1 MPILWQRNSALLKP
15 EVFKVSES
23 TRYDDRIDVDTD
35 LSLIQTFAMIGRSLG
50 LLTKVKKLFAYKVVF
65 ATVALLPAIV
75 LPWLLKIVVDQVILQ
90 QPIDEA
96 VRFPPFLNP
105 FLNFIDGM
113 TPSDIMISLTILFL
127 VLLVFFG
134 MRAMPSIQTE
144 RDGIP
149 AGHDAATQSEQAL
162 STGGSQTSG
171 LWGLLETLLTIR
183 MTQRLANSL
192 RTSLMGRLTRLEM
205 TTLDDQRIGDS
216 VYRVM
221 YDAPML
227 PEICYKLTVAP
238 FLLLFNA
245 VLSLWMMQYSYGAIA
260 PEIVWLAAALMPMT
274 LILTAPLSGIARRVN
289 QASRAAGASTTNQM
303 EQNVDNMGAVQ
314 SLGGSQV
321 ESENFADKSKE
332 SFKRHRIA
340 FMVDLAAI
348 ALSYAALIVALG
360 LAFVLTTDKVIA
372 ESLSPGD
379 YAVLTGFF
387 FILGGNARLAG
398 KYWIDLQRNVAAVR
412 RVFFF
417 IDYTSE
423 LDTESD
429 PLPIIEKSV
438 EFENVSFAYPDGRP
452 VLNNVSLSLP
462 LGELVAIVGP
472 TGAGKTTLAYLLPG
486 YIRPSAGR
494 IRFDNVDLAGAGVN
508 EIRKQVTYVFQ
519 EHMLLSESVRDNLL
533 LANPHATEEQILEA
547 CRLAGAMEFIEQFP
561 DGLDSVI
568 GKGGDTLSVGQ
579 KQRLSIARGLV
590 RETPI
595 IVLDEPTAALDPKT
609 ENALVEALRNT
620 AQGRLV
626 VVIAH
631 RLSTIREADRII
643 FLEEGRV
650 RDVGNHASLMAQPTS
665 AYRKFVELQNA

>member
-1 MPILWQRNSALLKP
+1 MLVLLRQSWVPISSRVS
-15 EVFKVSES
+15 KVSKS
-23 TRYDDRIDVDTD
+23 TRYDDRIDVDTE
-35 LSLIQTFAMIGRSLG
+35 LTLRETLAMIGRSMG
-50 LLTKVKKLFAYKVVF
+50 LLTKVKKLFAYKFVF
-65 ATVALLPAIV
+65 ATVAVLPAII

-90 QPIDEA
+90 QPVDSA
-96 VRFPPFLNP
+96 VRFPPFLDP
-105 FLNFIDGM
+105 FMNLIDDM
-113 TPSDIMISLTILFL
+113 APTEIMVSITILFL
-127 VLLVFFG
+127 TLLVFFG

-144 RDGIP
+144 RDGLP
-149 AGHDAATQSEQAL
+149 AGHDAATQAEQAL

-171 LWGLLETLLTIR
+171 IWGLLETLLTIR

-238 FLLLFNA
+238 FLLLFSA

-260 PEIVWLAAALMPMT
+260 PEIVWLAAGLMPMT

-289 QASRAAGASTTNQM
+289 QTSRAAGASTTNQM
-303 EQNVDNMGAVQ
+303 EQSVDNISAVQ

-321 ESENFADKSKE
+321 ESDSFANKSEE
-332 SFKRHRIA
+332 SFKRHRYT
-340 FMVDLAAI
+340 FLVDLAAI
-348 ALSYAALIVALG
+348 GLSYAALIIALG
-360 LAFVLTTDKVIA
+360 MAFILTTDKIIA

-379 YAVLTGFF
+379 FAVLTGFF
-387 FILGGNARLAG
+387 FVLGTNARLAG

-423 LDTESD
+423 LDSQSA
-429 PLPIIEKSV
+429 PLPPIKNSV
-438 EFENVSFAYPDGRP
+438 ELADVSYAYPDGRQ

-486 YIRPSAGR
+486 YIKPETGR
-494 IRFDNVDLAGAGVN
+494 ISFDDIDLADVGVD

-519 EHMLLSESVRDNLL
+519 EHMLLSESIRDNLL
-533 LANPHATEEQILEA
+533 LANPEATTAQMLEA
-547 CRLAGAMEFIEQFP
+547 CRVAGAMDFIEQLP
-561 DGLDSVI
+561 DGIDTVI

-579 KQRLSIARGLV
+579 KQRLSIARGIV
-590 RETPI
+590 RQTPI
-595 IVLDEPTAALDPKT
+595 LVLDEPTAALDPKT
-609 ENALVEALRNT
+609 ENALVDALRN
-620 AQGRLV
+620 AAKGRLV

-643 FLEEGRV
+643 FLEQGRI
-650 RDVGNHASLMAQPTS
+650 RDVGNHATLMADPSS
-665 AYRKFVELQNA
+665 AYRRFVELQNG

>member
-387 FILGGNARLAG
+387 FILGGNARLSG

-452 VLNNVSLSLP
+452 VLNDVSLSLP

-494 IRFDNVDLAGAGVN
+494 IRFDNVDLADAGVN

>member
-452 VLNNVSLSLP
+452 VLNDVSLSLP
-462 LGELVAIVGP
+462 FGELVAIVGP
-472 TGAGKTTLAYLLPG
+472 TGAGKTTIAYLLPG

-494 IRFDNVDLAGAGVN
+494 IRFDNVDLADAGVN

>member
-1 MPILWQRNSALLKP
+1 MLILLRQSWVPISSRVS
-15 EVFKVSES
+15 KVSKS
-23 TRYDDRIDVDTD
+23 TRYDDRIDVDTE
-35 LSLIQTFAMIGRSLG
+35 LTLRETLAMIGRSMG
-50 LLTKVKKLFAYKVVF
+50 LLTKVKKLFAYKFVF
-65 ATVALLPAIV
+65 ATVAVLPAII

-90 QPIDEA
+90 QPVDSA
-96 VRFPPFLNP
+96 VRFPPFLDP
-105 FLNFIDGM
+105 FMNLIDDM
-113 TPSDIMISLTILFL
+113 APTEIMVSITILFL
-127 VLLVFFG
+127 TLLVFFG

-144 RDGIP
+144 RDGLP
-149 AGHDAATQSEQAL
+149 AGHDAATQAEQAL

-171 LWGLLETLLTIR
+171 IWGLLETLLTIR

-238 FLLLFNA
+238 FLLLFSA

-260 PEIVWLAAALMPMT
+260 PEIVWLAAGLMPMT

-303 EQNVDNMGAVQ
+303 EQSVDNISAVQ

-321 ESENFADKSKE
+321 ESDSFANKSEE
-332 SFKRHRIA
+332 SFKRHRYT
-340 FMVDLAAI
+340 FLVDLAAI
-348 ALSYAALIVALG
+348 GLSYAALIIALG
-360 LAFVLTTDKVIA
+360 MAFILTTDKIIA

-379 YAVLTGFF
+379 FAVLTGFF
-387 FILGGNARLAG
+387 FVLGTNARLAG

-423 LDTESD
+423 LDSQSA
-429 PLPIIEKSV
+429 PLPPIKNSV
-438 EFENVSFAYPDGRP
+438 ELADVSYAYPDGRQ

-486 YIRPSAGR
+486 YIKPETGR
-494 IRFDNVDLAGAGVN
+494 ISFDDIDLADVGVD

-519 EHMLLSESVRDNLL
+519 EHMLLSESIRDNLL
-533 LANPHATEEQILEA
+533 LANPEATTAQMLEA
-547 CRLAGAMEFIEQFP
+547 CRVAGAMDFIEQLP
-561 DGLDSVI
+561 DGIDTVI

-579 KQRLSIARGLV
+579 KQRLSIARGIV
-590 RETPI
+590 RQTPI
-595 IVLDEPTAALDPKT
+595 LVLDEPTAALDPKT
-609 ENALVEALRNT
+609 ENALVDALRN
-620 AQGRLV
+620 AAKGRLV

-643 FLEEGRV
+643 FLEQGRI
-650 RDVGNHASLMAQPTS
+650 RDVGNHATLMADPSS
-665 AYRKFVELQNA
+665 AYRRFVELQNG

>member
-1 MPILWQRNSALLKP
+1 M
-15 EVFKVSES
+15 SES

-452 VLNNVSLSLP
+452 VLNDVSLSLP

-533 LANPHATEEQILEA
+533 LANPQATEEQILEA

>member
-452 VLNNVSLSLP
+452 VLNDVSLSLP

-494 IRFDNVDLAGAGVN
+494 IRFDNVDLADAGVN

-533 LANPHATEEQILEA
+533 LANPQATEEQILEA

-643 FLEEGRV
+643 FLEEGQV

>member
-360 LAFVLTTDKVIA
+360 LAFVLTTDKVIT

-452 VLNNVSLSLP
+452 VLNDVSLSLP

-494 IRFDNVDLAGAGVN
+494 IRFDNVDLADAGVN

-533 LANPHATEEQILEA
+533 LANPQATEEQILEA

>member
-1 MPILWQRNSALLKP
+1 MLVLLRQSWVPISSRVS
-15 EVFKVSES
+15 KVSKS
-23 TRYDDRIDVDTD
+23 TRYDDRIDVDTE
-35 LSLIQTFAMIGRSLG
+35 LTLRETLAMIGRSMG
-50 LLTKVKKLFAYKVVF
+50 LLTKVKKLFAYKFVF
-65 ATVALLPAIV
+65 ATVAVLPAII

-90 QPIDEA
+90 QPVDSA
-96 VRFPPFLNP
+96 VRFPPFLDP
-105 FLNFIDGM
+105 FMNLIDDM
-113 TPSDIMISLTILFL
+113 APTEIMVSITILFL
-127 VLLVFFG
+127 TLLVFFG

-144 RDGIP
+144 RDGLP
-149 AGHDAATQSEQAL
+149 AGHDAATQAEQAL

-171 LWGLLETLLTIR
+171 IWGLLETLLTIR

-238 FLLLFNA
+238 FLLLFSA

-260 PEIVWLAAALMPMT
+260 PEIVWLAAGLMPMT

-303 EQNVDNMGAVQ
+303 EQSVDNISAVQ

-321 ESENFADKSKE
+321 ESDSFANKSEE
-332 SFKRHRIA
+332 SFKRHRYT
-340 FMVDLAAI
+340 FLVDLAAI
-348 ALSYAALIVALG
+348 GLSYAALIIALG
-360 LAFVLTTDKVIA
+360 MAFILTTDKIIA

-379 YAVLTGFF
+379 FAVLTGFF
-387 FILGGNARLAG
+387 FVLGTNARLAG

-423 LDTESD
+423 LDSQSA
-429 PLPIIEKSV
+429 PLPPIKNSV
-438 EFENVSFAYPDGRP
+438 ELADVSYAYPDGRQ

-486 YIRPSAGR
+486 YIKPETGR
-494 IRFDNVDLAGAGVN
+494 ISFDDIDLADVGVD

-519 EHMLLSESVRDNLL
+519 EHMLLSESIRDNLL
-533 LANPHATEEQILEA
+533 LANPEATTAQMLEA
-547 CRLAGAMEFIEQFP
+547 CRVAGAMDFIEQLP
-561 DGLDSVI
+561 DGIDTVI

-579 KQRLSIARGLV
+579 KQRLSIARGIV
-590 RETPI
+590 RQTPI
-595 IVLDEPTAALDPKT
+595 LVLDEPTAALDPKT
-609 ENALVEALRNT
+609 ENALVDALRN
-620 AQGRLV
+620 AAKGRLV

-643 FLEEGRV
+643 FLEQGRI
-650 RDVGNHASLMAQPTS
+650 RDVGNHATLMADPSS
-665 AYRKFVELQNA
+665 AYRRFVELQNG

>member
-1 MPILWQRNSALLKP
+1 MLVLLRQSWVPISSRVS
-15 EVFKVSES
+15 KVSKS
-23 TRYDDRIDVDTD
+23 TRYDDRIDVDTE
-35 LSLIQTFAMIGRSLG
+35 LTLRETLAMIGRSMG
-50 LLTKVKKLFAYKVVF
+50 LLTKVKKLFAYKFVF
-65 ATVALLPAIV
+65 ATVAVLPAII

-90 QPIDEA
+90 QPVDSA
-96 VRFPPFLNP
+96 VRFPPFLDP
-105 FLNFIDGM
+105 FMYLIDDM
-113 TPSDIMISLTILFL
+113 APTEIMVSITILFL
-127 VLLVFFG
+127 TLLVFFG

-144 RDGIP
+144 RDGLP
-149 AGHDAATQSEQAL
+149 AGHDAATQAEQAL

-171 LWGLLETLLTIR
+171 IWGLLETLLTIR

-238 FLLLFNA
+238 FLLLFSA

-260 PEIVWLAAALMPMT
+260 PEIVWLAAGLMPMT

-303 EQNVDNMGAVQ
+303 EQSVDNISAVQ

-321 ESENFADKSKE
+321 ESDSFANKSEE
-332 SFKRHRIA
+332 SFKRHRYT
-340 FMVDLAAI
+340 FLVDLAAI
-348 ALSYAALIVALG
+348 GLSYAALIIALG
-360 LAFVLTTDKVIA
+360 MAFILTTDKIIA

-379 YAVLTGFF
+379 FAVLTGFF
-387 FILGGNARLAG
+387 FVLGTNARLAG

-423 LDTESD
+423 LDSQSA
-429 PLPIIEKSV
+429 PLPPIKNSV
-438 EFENVSFAYPDGRP
+438 ELADVSYAYPDGRQ

-486 YIRPSAGR
+486 YIKPETGR
-494 IRFDNVDLAGAGVN
+494 ISFDDIDLADVGVD

-519 EHMLLSESVRDNLL
+519 EHMLLSESIRDNLL
-533 LANPHATEEQILEA
+533 LANPEATTAQMLEA
-547 CRLAGAMEFIEQFP
+547 CRVAGAMDFIEQLP
-561 DGLDSVI
+561 DGIDTVI

-579 KQRLSIARGLV
+579 KQRLSIARGIV
-590 RETPI
+590 RQTPI
-595 IVLDEPTAALDPKT
+595 LVLDEPTAALDPKT
-609 ENALVEALRNT
+609 ENALVDALRN
-620 AQGRLV
+620 AAKGRLV

-643 FLEEGRV
+643 FLEQGRI
-650 RDVGNHASLMAQPTS
+650 RDVGNHATLMADPSS
-665 AYRKFVELQNA
+665 AYRRFVELQNG

>member
-1 MPILWQRNSALLKP
+1 
-15 EVFKVSES
+15 VSKS
-23 TRYDDRIDVDTD
+23 TRYDDRIDVDTE
-35 LSLIQTFAMIGRSLG
+35 LTLRETLAMIGRSMG
-50 LLTKVKKLFAYKVVF
+50 LLTKVKKLFAYKFVF
-65 ATVALLPAIV
+65 ATVAVLPAII

-90 QPIDEA
+90 QPVDSA
-96 VRFPPFLNP
+96 VRFPPFLDP
-105 FLNFIDGM
+105 FMNLIDDM
-113 TPSDIMISLTILFL
+113 APTEIMVSITILFL
-127 VLLVFFG
+127 TLLVFFG

-144 RDGIP
+144 RDGLP
-149 AGHDAATQSEQAL
+149 AGHDAATQAEQAL

-171 LWGLLETLLTIR
+171 IWGLLETLLTIR

-238 FLLLFNA
+238 FLLLFSA

-260 PEIVWLAAALMPMT
+260 PEIVWLAAGLMPMT

-303 EQNVDNMGAVQ
+303 EQSVDNISAVQ

-321 ESENFADKSKE
+321 ESDSFANKSEE
-332 SFKRHRIA
+332 SFKRHRYT
-340 FMVDLAAI
+340 FLVDLAAI
-348 ALSYAALIVALG
+348 GLSYAALIIALG
-360 LAFVLTTDKVIA
+360 MAFILTTDKIIA

-379 YAVLTGFF
+379 FAVLTGFF
-387 FILGGNARLAG
+387 FVLGTNARLAG

-423 LDTESD
+423 LDSQSA
-429 PLPIIEKSV
+429 PLPPIKNSV
-438 EFENVSFAYPDGRP
+438 ELADVSYAYPDGRQ

-486 YIRPSAGR
+486 YIKPETGR
-494 IRFDNVDLAGAGVN
+494 ISFDDIDLADVGVD

-519 EHMLLSESVRDNLL
+519 EHMLLSESIRDNLL
-533 LANPHATEEQILEA
+533 LANPEATTAQMLEA
-547 CRLAGAMEFIEQFP
+547 CRVAGAMDFIEQLP
-561 DGLDSVI
+561 DGIDTVI

-579 KQRLSIARGLV
+579 KQRLSIARGIV
-590 RETPI
+590 RQTPI
-595 IVLDEPTAALDPKT
+595 LVLDEPTAALDPKT
-609 ENALVEALRNT
+609 ENALVDALRN
-620 AQGRLV
+620 AAKGRLV

-643 FLEEGRV
+643 FLEQGRI
-650 RDVGNHASLMAQPTS
+650 RDVGNHATLMADPSS
-665 AYRKFVELQNA
+665 AYRRFVELQNG

>member
-1 MPILWQRNSALLKP
+1 MGDT
-15 EVFKVSES
+15 

-35 LSLIQTFAMIGRSLG
+35 LSLTQTFAMISRSLG
-50 LLTKVKKLFAYKVVF
+50 LLTKVRKLFAYKFVF

-90 QPIDEA
+90 QPIDET

-105 FLNFIDGM
+105 LLNLIDGM

-238 FLLLFNA
+238 FLLLVNA

-289 QASRAAGASTTNQM
+289 QESRAAGASTTNQM
-303 EQNVDNMGAVQ
+303 EQNVDNIGAVQ

-321 ESENFADKSKE
+321 ESENFAEKSKE

-348 ALSYAALIVALG
+348 ALSYAALIISLG
-360 LAFVLTTDKVIA
+360 WAFVLTTDRIIA

-387 FILGGNARLAG
+387 FILAGNARLAG

-412 RVFFF
+412 RGFFF

-423 LDTESD
+423 LDPESD

-438 EFENVSFAYPDGRP
+438 ELENVSFAYPDGRQ
-452 VLNNVSLSLP
+452 VLKDVNLSLP

-486 YIRPSAGR
+486 YIKPSAGR
-494 IRFDNVDLAGAGVN
+494 IRFDDIDLADTRVN

-519 EHMLLSESVRDNLL
+519 EHMLLSESIRDNLL
-533 LANPHATEEQILEA
+533 LANPQATEEQMLDA

-561 DGLDSVI
+561 DGIDSVI

-595 IVLDEPTAALDPKT
+595 LVLDEPTAALDPKT

-643 FLEEGRV
+643 FLEEGQV

-665 AYRKFVELQNA
+665 AYRKFVELQNG

>member
-360 LAFVLTTDKVIA
+360 LAFVLTTNKVIA

-452 VLNNVSLSLP
+452 VLNDVSLSLP

-494 IRFDNVDLAGAGVN
+494 IRFDNVDLADAGVN

-533 LANPHATEEQILEA
+533 LANPQATEEQMLEA

-643 FLEEGRV
+643 FLEEGQV

>member
-1 MPILWQRNSALLKP
+1 MSK
-15 EVFKVSES
+15 S
-23 TRYDDRIDVDTD
+23 TRYDDRIDVDTE
-35 LSLIQTFAMIGRSLG
+35 LTLRETLAMIGRSMG
-50 LLTKVKKLFAYKVVF
+50 LLTKVKKLFAYKFVF
-65 ATVALLPAIV
+65 ATVAVLPAII

-90 QPIDEA
+90 QPVDSA
-96 VRFPPFLNP
+96 VRFPPFLDP
-105 FLNFIDGM
+105 FMNLIDDM
-113 TPSDIMISLTILFL
+113 APTEIMVSITILFL
-127 VLLVFFG
+127 TLLVFFG

-144 RDGIP
+144 RDGLP
-149 AGHDAATQSEQAL
+149 AGHDAATQAEQAL

-171 LWGLLETLLTIR
+171 IWGLLETLLTIR

-238 FLLLFNA
+238 FLLLFSA

-260 PEIVWLAAALMPMT
+260 PEIVWLAAGLMPMT

-303 EQNVDNMGAVQ
+303 EQSVDNISAVQ

-321 ESENFADKSKE
+321 ESDSFANKSEE
-332 SFKRHRIA
+332 SFKRHRYT
-340 FMVDLAAI
+340 FLVDLAAI
-348 ALSYAALIVALG
+348 GLSYVALIIALG
-360 LAFVLTTDKVIA
+360 MAFILTTDKIIA

-379 YAVLTGFF
+379 FAVLTGFF
-387 FILGGNARLAG
+387 FVLGTNARLAG

-423 LDTESD
+423 LDSQSA
-429 PLPIIEKSV
+429 PLPPIKNSV
-438 EFENVSFAYPDGRP
+438 ELADVSYAYPDGRQ

-486 YIRPSAGR
+486 YIKPETGR
-494 IRFDNVDLAGAGVN
+494 ISFDDIDLADVGVD

-519 EHMLLSESVRDNLL
+519 EHMLLSESIRDNLL
-533 LANPHATEEQILEA
+533 LANPEATTAQMLEA
-547 CRLAGAMEFIEQFP
+547 CRVAGAMDFIEQLP
-561 DGLDSVI
+561 DGIDTVI

-579 KQRLSIARGLV
+579 KQRLSIARGIV
-590 RETPI
+590 RQTPI
-595 IVLDEPTAALDPKT
+595 LVLDEPTAALDPKT
-609 ENALVEALRNT
+609 ENALVDALRN
-620 AQGRLV
+620 AAKGRLV

-643 FLEEGRV
+643 FLEQGRI
-650 RDVGNHASLMAQPTS
+650 RDVGNHATLMADPSS
-665 AYRKFVELQNA
+665 AYRRFVELQNG

>member
-303 EQNVDNMGAVQ
+303 EQNVDNIGAVQ

-452 VLNNVSLSLP
+452 VLNDVSLSLP

-533 LANPHATEEQILEA
+533 LANPQATEEQMLEA

-595 IVLDEPTAALDPKT
+595 LVLDEPTAALDPKT

-650 RDVGNHASLMAQPTS
+650 RDVGNHASLMAQPSS

>member
-1 MPILWQRNSALLKP
+1 MSK
-15 EVFKVSES
+15 S
-23 TRYDDRIDVDTD
+23 TRYDDRIDVDTE
-35 LSLIQTFAMIGRSLG
+35 LTLRETLAMIGRSMG
-50 LLTKVKKLFAYKVVF
+50 LLTKVKKLFAYKFVF
-65 ATVALLPAIV
+65 ATVAVLPAII

-90 QPIDEA
+90 QPVDSA
-96 VRFPPFLNP
+96 VRFPPFLDP
-105 FLNFIDGM
+105 FMNLIDDM
-113 TPSDIMISLTILFL
+113 APTEIMVSITILFL
-127 VLLVFFG
+127 TLLVFFG

-144 RDGIP
+144 RDGLP
-149 AGHDAATQSEQAL
+149 AGHDAATQAEQAL

-171 LWGLLETLLTIR
+171 IWGLLETLLTIR

-238 FLLLFNA
+238 FLLLFSA

-260 PEIVWLAAALMPMT
+260 PEIVWLAAGLMPMT

-303 EQNVDNMGAVQ
+303 EQSVDNISAVQ

-321 ESENFADKSKE
+321 ESDSFANKSEE
-332 SFKRHRIA
+332 SFKRHRYT
-340 FMVDLAAI
+340 FLVDLAAI
-348 ALSYAALIVALG
+348 GLSYAALIIALG
-360 LAFVLTTDKVIA
+360 MAFILTTDKIIA

-379 YAVLTGFF
+379 FAVLTGFF
-387 FILGGNARLAG
+387 FVLGTNARLAG

-412 RVFFF
+412 RGFFF

-423 LDTESD
+423 LDSQSA
-429 PLPIIEKSV
+429 PLPPIKNSV
-438 EFENVSFAYPDGRP
+438 ELADVSYAYPDGRQ

-486 YIRPSAGR
+486 YIKPETGR
-494 IRFDNVDLAGAGVN
+494 ISFDDIDLADVGVD

-519 EHMLLSESVRDNLL
+519 EHMLLSESIRDNLL
-533 LANPHATEEQILEA
+533 LANPEATTAQMLEA
-547 CRLAGAMEFIEQFP
+547 CRVAGAMDFIEQLP
-561 DGLDSVI
+561 DGIDTVI

-579 KQRLSIARGLV
+579 KQRLSIARGIV
-590 RETPI
+590 RQTPI
-595 IVLDEPTAALDPKT
+595 LVLDEPTAALDPKT
-609 ENALVEALRNT
+609 ENALVDALRN
-620 AQGRLV
+620 AAKGRLV

-643 FLEEGRV
+643 FLEQGRIC
-650 RDVGNHASLMAQPTS
+650 DVGNHATLMADPSS
-665 AYRKFVELQNA
+665 AYRRFVELQNG

>member
-452 VLNNVSLSLP
+452 VLNDVSLSLP

-494 IRFDNVDLAGAGVN
+494 IRFDNVDLADAGVN

-519 EHMLLSESVRDNLL
+519 DHMLLSESVRDNLL

>member
-1 MPILWQRNSALLKP
+1 
-15 EVFKVSES
+15 
-23 TRYDDRIDVDTD
+23 
-35 LSLIQTFAMIGRSLG
+35 
-50 LLTKVKKLFAYKVVF
+50 
-65 ATVALLPAIV
+65 
-75 LPWLLKIVVDQVILQ
+75 
-90 QPIDEA
+90 
-96 VRFPPFLNP
+96 
-105 FLNFIDGM
+105 
-113 TPSDIMISLTILFL
+113 
-127 VLLVFFG
+127 
-134 MRAMPSIQTE
+134 
-144 RDGIP
+144 
-149 AGHDAATQSEQAL
+149 
-162 STGGSQTSG
+162 
-171 LWGLLETLLTIR
+171 
-183 MTQRLANSL
+183 
-192 RTSLMGRLTRLEM
+192 
-205 TTLDDQRIGDS
+205 
-216 VYRVM
+216 
-221 YDAPML
+221 
-227 PEICYKLTVAP
+227 
-238 FLLLFNA
+238 
-245 VLSLWMMQYSYGAIA
+245 
-260 PEIVWLAAALMPMT
+260 
-274 LILTAPLSGIARRVN
+274 
-289 QASRAAGASTTNQM
+289 M
-303 EQNVDNMGAVQ
+303 EQNVDNIGAVQ

-321 ESENFADKSKE
+321 ESENFAEKSKE

-348 ALSYAALIVALG
+348 ALSYAALIISLG
-360 LAFVLTTDKVIA
+360 WAFVLTTDRIIA

-387 FILGGNARLAG
+387 FILAGNARLAG

-438 EFENVSFAYPDGRP
+438 ELENVSFAYPDGRQ
-452 VLNNVSLSLP
+452 VLKDVNLSLP

-486 YIRPSAGR
+486 YIKPSAGR
-494 IRFDNVDLAGAGVN
+494 IRFDDIDLADTRVN

-519 EHMLLSESVRDNLL
+519 EHMLLSESIRDNLL
-533 LANPHATEEQILEA
+533 LANPQATEEQMLDA

-561 DGLDSVI
+561 DGIDSVI

-595 IVLDEPTAALDPKT
+595 LVLDEPTAALDPKT

-643 FLEEGRV
+643 FLEEGQV

-665 AYRKFVELQNA
+665 AYRKFVELQNG

>member
-429 PLPIIEKSV
+429 PLPIIEKIV

-452 VLNNVSLSLP
+452 VLNDVSLSLP

-494 IRFDNVDLAGAGVN
+494 IRFDNVDLADAGVN

>member
-192 RTSLMGRLTRLEM
+192 RTSLKGRLTRLDR
-205 TTLDDQRIGDS
+205 TTLDDQRTGDS
-216 VYRVM
+216 VHRVM

-452 VLNNVSLSLP
+452 VLNDVSLSLP

-494 IRFDNVDLAGAGVN
+494 IRFDNVDLADAGVN

>member
-387 FILGGNARLAG
+387 FILGGNARLSG

-452 VLNNVSLSLP
+452 VLNDVSLSLP

-494 IRFDNVDLAGAGVN
+494 IRFDNVDLADAGVN

-643 FLEEGRV
+643 FLEEGQV

>member
-192 RTSLMGRLTRLEM
+192 RTSLMGKLTRLEM

-452 VLNNVSLSLP
+452 VLNDVSLSLP

-494 IRFDNVDLAGAGVN
+494 IRFDNVDLADAGVN